1 MEDGEGS
8 TATVFKTNDLY
19 NFIYEKYADFKFKVG
34 EYVTLSYDW
43 ELTGTPSSNTTYPTK
58 IRTEISDTPYRY
70 GTVINSVG
78 TNGPTS
84 TIKNITSSQ
93 KSGHICIV
101 YKIDSDSSVSNAKKV
116 RFRIDNL
123 LSNYYV
129 TISNLKL
136 EKGNKATDWTPA
148 PEDIESSVDNIQIGS
163 RNLLIGTRT
172 QDTTKG
178 NQQNQVT
185 LTEDTYMGCAV
196 FKANAAWSDIGFSFD
211 RLMTNNTVKPGDIL
225 TYSIYIKSDDDTVR
239 NLGFYMGTRVNGQT
253 KYYYAGTKPSSIYQ
267 NTIKNGYGWVKFH
280 YTFEVLESMFTDVKE
295 LPISTRI
302 EFTTSTT
309 SGKFIYFA
317 APKLEFGNKATDW
330 TPAPEDVDSMIAKTV
345 KQVDVEYYLSTSS
358 SSATGGSWSTTA
370 PAWVDG
376 KYMWS
381 RQKVTYVDDT
391 TATRNET
398 CIAGAKGETGSTGG
412 TGATGTG
419 VESIT
424 EEYYL
429 STSKSSQTGGS
440 WITTPPTWST
450 GKYIWTRS
458 KIVYKNPASTVYT
471 TPLCSSEWEAVNN
484 VNVGGTNLI
493 LKSSFLYDT
502 EPTDKNWST
511 WTVNNITYRRFTV
524 DGYEYKAAADN
535 GAINSSVGLRV
546 SLAQLGL
553 KKGDTISISY
563 DIKGKMGT
571 INNGLAVM
579 HATAASSN
587 FYAKIYAKV
596 NGAAHPT
603 SIPDWTRVKGTWTI
617 DSDFPSNN
625 DYIYIFFGG
634 GTGSEVDLF
643 VRNVKVEKGNKPTEW
658 SPAPKDMNDMVDDLT
673 IGARNYIEGSSN
685 EWKSVTLSD
694 TTNITIR
701 PAVATDLTTKGL
713 KPGDTLRISCYIKFS
728 DDITYTGTGTKQCK
742 IQGTRNSGGTWTNV
756 SFTGG
761 DMKSQIEDIIASESK
776 EGYVYTYIVLP
787 SNFGDGT
794 YTDVYDLNF
803 RFDYFT
809 GIVYVKDFMVCKGD
823 KYLDWNPAP
832 EDVASDIGNVQTVAL
847 GAKSA
852 VEAVNEVA
860 KQASL
865 DISTIKG
872 YIQSLVVD
880 ENGQSMMTQ
889 TGNGWQFNMGT
900 VNNNL
905 DSLSKAVD
913 DMSNDNEDTKAL
925 LDDVKSLA
933 ESIADKTAYINVD
946 YTTDASGNP
955 IPRMILG
962 AETSAFK
969 IRITNESIDF
979 MESDTVMAYATSN
992 TFYNLTTVVQ
1002 KELEIGSGPSFV
1014 WTVRS
1019 NGNLG
1024 LTYKS

>member
-19 NFIYEKYADFKFKVG
+19 NFIYEKYADFKFKVD

-43 ELTGTPSSNTTYPTK
+43 ELTGTPSSNTTYPTM
-58 IRTEISDTPYRY
+58 IRAEISDTPYGY
-70 GTVINSVG
+70 GKVINSVG
-78 TNGPTS
+78 TNGSTS
-84 TIKNITSSQ
+84 TIKNITASQ

-101 YKIDSDSSVSNAKKV
+101 YKIDSNSSVSNAKKV

-136 EKGNKATDWTPA
+136 EKGNKPTDWTPA
-148 PEDIESSVDNIQIGS
+148 PEDIESSVDDIQIGG
-163 RNLLIGTRT
+163 RNLLQEKGIVSFSNPTNFDKSEFKKSGKVTFTASSTNHGFRFDLKKYYEPNSSYILSFYLTLNVVSGELSGFNNSWHHDKGVNWENYCYIDNVKYNSIAITDTNVLNLISDGNKHKFVYILKSSGTIKD
-172 QDTTKG
+172 DTGIQYSYIQPGRGSTEPFQFDCIIDNLKLEKG
-178 NQQNQVT
+178 N
-185 LTEDTYMGCAV
+185 
-196 FKANAAWSDIGFSFD
+196 
-211 RLMTNNTVKPGDIL
+211 KP
-225 TYSIYIKSDDDTVR
+225 
-239 NLGFYMGTRVNGQT
+239 
-253 KYYYAGTKPSSIYQ
+253 
-267 NTIKNGYGWVKFH
+267 
-280 YTFEVLESMFTDVKE
+280 
-295 LPISTRI
+295 
-302 EFTTSTT
+302 
-309 SGKFIYFA
+309 
-317 APKLEFGNKATDW
+317 TDW
-330 TPAPEDVDSMIAKTV
+330 TPAPEDVDDMIAKTV

-358 SSATGGSWSTTA
+358 TSATGGSWSTTA

-381 RQKVTYVDDT
+381 RQKVTYVDNT

-398 CIAGAKGETGSTGG
+398 CIAGAKGETGSPGGTGA

-440 WITTPPTWST
+440 WVTTPPTWST

-502 EPTDKNWST
+502 EPTDKNWNI
-511 WTVNNITYRRFTV
+511 WTVNNISSKHFTV
-524 DGYEYKAAADN
+524 NGYEYKAASDN

-553 KKGDTISISY
+553 NKGDTISISY

-603 SIPDWTRVKGTWTI
+603 SIPDWTRIKGVWTI

-658 SPAPKDMNDMVDDLT
+658 SPAP
-673 IGARNYIEGSSN
+673 
-685 EWKSVTLSD
+685 
-694 TTNITIR
+694 
-701 PAVATDLTTKGL
+701 
-713 KPGDTLRISCYIKFS
+713 
-728 DDITYTGTGTKQCK
+728 
-742 IQGTRNSGGTWTNV
+742 
-756 SFTGG
+756 
-761 DMKSQIEDIIASESK
+761 
-776 EGYVYTYIVLP
+776 
-787 SNFGDGT
+787 
-794 YTDVYDLNF
+794 
-803 RFDYFT
+803 
-809 GIVYVKDFMVCKGD
+809 
-823 KYLDWNPAP
+823 
-832 EDVASDIGNVQTVAL
+832 EDVDSSIGDVQTVAL
-847 GAKSA
+847 GAQNTADLAKT
-852 VEAVNEVA
+852 VA
-860 KQASL
+860 NQATV
-865 DISTIKG
+865 DINSIKG
-872 YIQSLVVD
+872 YIQNLVVD
-880 ENGQSMMTQ
+880 QNGQSMMTQ
-889 TGNGWQFNMGT
+889 TGSGWQFNMGT
-900 VNNNL
+900 INGNL
-905 DSLSKAVD
+905 DSLSRAVD
-913 DMSNDNEDTKAL
+913 DMSDDNQATRAL
-925 LDDVKSLA
+925 LNNVKSLA
-933 ESIADKTAYINVD
+933 ESVADKTAYINVD
-946 YTTDASGNP
+946 YTTDGSGNP

>member
-1 MEDGEGS
+1 MTDNTAISFCYIHNLRNSLLQLGIKDGDEIIVSYYIKTDSTTFTDSIIGNMECLRNKVDLENPAISNDWQRVSYKGTFS
-8 TATVFKTNDLY
+8 TT
-19 NFIYEKYADFKFKVG
+19 
-34 EYVTLSYDW
+34 
-43 ELTGTPSSNTTYPTK
+43 TTYQAMYIVPNKTYSTLASNEHIYISSIK
-58 IRTEISDTPYRY
+58 I
-70 GTVINSVG
+70 
-78 TNGPTS
+78 
-84 TIKNITSSQ
+84 
-93 KSGHICIV
+93 
-101 YKIDSDSSVSNAKKV
+101 
-116 RFRIDNL
+116 
-123 LSNYYV
+123 
-129 TISNLKL
+129 
-136 EKGNKATDWTPA
+136 EKGNK
-148 PEDIESSVDNIQIGS
+148 
-163 RNLLIGTRT
+163 
-172 QDTTKG
+172 
-178 NQQNQVT
+178 VT
-185 LTEDTYMGCAV
+185 Y
-196 FKANAAWSDIGFSFD
+196 WSP
-211 RLMTNNTVKPGDIL
+211 N
-225 TYSIYIKSDDDTVR
+225 
-239 NLGFYMGTRVNGQT
+239 
-253 KYYYAGTKPSSIYQ
+253 
-267 NTIKNGYGWVKFH
+267 
-280 YTFEVLESMFTDVKE
+280 
-295 LPISTRI
+295 
-302 EFTTSTT
+302 
-309 SGKFIYFA
+309 
-317 APKLEFGNKATDW
+317 
-330 TPAPEDVDSMIAKTV
+330 PEDVDNMIAKTV

-398 CIAGAKGETGSTGG
+398 CIAGAKGATGSPGG

-440 WITTPPTWST
+440 WVTTPPIWST

-471 TPLCSSEWEAVNN
+471 TPVCSSEWEAVNN

-511 WTVNNITYRRFTV
+511 CTVNNINYRRFTV
-524 DGYEYKAAADN
+524 NGYEYKAAADN

-546 SLAQLGL
+546 SLAELGL
-553 KKGDTISISY
+553 KIGDTISISY

-634 GTGSEVDLF
+634 GTGSEIDLF

-658 SPAPKDMNDMVDDLT
+658 SPAPKDVDNLVTDSIDNIQVGGTNRIIGSIKYREDTPYKIENATANDSYRIL
-673 IGARNYIEGSSN
+673 
-685 EWKSVTLSD
+685 
-694 TTNITIR
+694 
-701 PAVATDLTTKGL
+701 TDLKVTPIPGEWYILQVKCDKPVSPRHGYAGDTKGKFAL
-713 KPGDTLRISCYIKFS
+713 FLYLRNIGSTQPDGSF
-728 DDITYTGTGTKQCK
+728 DVAQQFTGTSNYETLKYLGNKNNTYYWSYK
-742 IQGTRNSGGTWTNV
+742 IPNNTR
-756 SFTGG
+756 
-761 DMKSQIEDIIASESK
+761 DIIVRVNTYAS
-776 EGYVYTYIVLP
+776 
-787 SNFGDGT
+787 
-794 YTDVYDLNF
+794 TDEPV
-803 RFDYFT
+803 T
-809 GIVYVKDFMVCKGD
+809 ISWWDFKMEQGNKPT
-823 KYLDWNPAP
+823 DWTPAP
-832 EDVASDIGNVQTVAL
+832 EDVDSSIGDVQTIAL
-847 GAKSA
+847 GAQSA
-852 VEAVNEVA
+852 VEAVDKVA
-860 KQASL
+860 NQASV
-865 DISTIKG
+865 DIESIKG
-872 YIQSLVVD
+872 YIQNLVVD
-880 ENGQSMMTQ
+880 QNGQSMMTQ
-889 TGNGWQFNMGT
+889 TGEGWQFNMGPI
-900 VNNNL
+900 NGNL
-905 DSLSKAVD
+905 NSLSKAVD
-913 DMSNDNEDTKAL
+913 DMSDDNEDTKAIL
-925 LDDVKSLA
+925 NNVKSLA

>member
-1 MEDGEGS
+1 MTDNTAISFCYIHNLRNSLLQLGIKDGDEIIVSYYIKTDSTTFTDSIIGNMECLRNKVDLENPAISNDWQRVSYKGIFS
-8 TATVFKTNDLY
+8 TT
-19 NFIYEKYADFKFKVG
+19 
-34 EYVTLSYDW
+34 
-43 ELTGTPSSNTTYPTK
+43 TTYQAMYIVPNKTYSTLASNEHIYISSIK
-58 IRTEISDTPYRY
+58 I
-70 GTVINSVG
+70 
-78 TNGPTS
+78 
-84 TIKNITSSQ
+84 
-93 KSGHICIV
+93 
-101 YKIDSDSSVSNAKKV
+101 
-116 RFRIDNL
+116 
-123 LSNYYV
+123 
-129 TISNLKL
+129 
-136 EKGNKATDWTPA
+136 EKGNK
-148 PEDIESSVDNIQIGS
+148 
-163 RNLLIGTRT
+163 
-172 QDTTKG
+172 
-178 NQQNQVT
+178 VT
-185 LTEDTYMGCAV
+185 Y
-196 FKANAAWSDIGFSFD
+196 WSP
-211 RLMTNNTVKPGDIL
+211 N
-225 TYSIYIKSDDDTVR
+225 
-239 NLGFYMGTRVNGQT
+239 
-253 KYYYAGTKPSSIYQ
+253 
-267 NTIKNGYGWVKFH
+267 
-280 YTFEVLESMFTDVKE
+280 
-295 LPISTRI
+295 
-302 EFTTSTT
+302 
-309 SGKFIYFA
+309 
-317 APKLEFGNKATDW
+317 
-330 TPAPEDVDSMIAKTV
+330 PEDVDNMIAKTV

-391 TATRNET
+391 TETRNET

-440 WITTPPTWST
+440 WVTTPPTWST

-458 KIVYKNPASTVYT
+458 KIVYKNPSSTVYT
-471 TPLCSSEWEAVNN
+471 TPVCSSEWEAVNN

-502 EPTDKNWST
+502 EPTDKNWNI
-511 WTVNNITYRRFTV
+511 WTVNNISYRHFTV
-524 DGYEYKAAADN
+524 NGYEYKAASDN

-553 KKGDTISISY
+553 NKGDTISISY

-596 NGAAHPT
+596 NGTAHPT
-603 SIPDWTRVKGTWTI
+603 SIPDWTRIKGVWTI

-658 SPAPKDMNDMVDDLT
+658 SPAP
-673 IGARNYIEGSSN
+673 
-685 EWKSVTLSD
+685 
-694 TTNITIR
+694 
-701 PAVATDLTTKGL
+701 
-713 KPGDTLRISCYIKFS
+713 
-728 DDITYTGTGTKQCK
+728 
-742 IQGTRNSGGTWTNV
+742 
-756 SFTGG
+756 
-761 DMKSQIEDIIASESK
+761 
-776 EGYVYTYIVLP
+776 
-787 SNFGDGT
+787 
-794 YTDVYDLNF
+794 
-803 RFDYFT
+803 
-809 GIVYVKDFMVCKGD
+809 
-823 KYLDWNPAP
+823 
-832 EDVASDIGNVQTVAL
+832 EDVDSSIGDVQTVAL
-847 GAKSA
+847 DAKSA
-852 VEAVNEVA
+852 VEAVDKVA
-860 KQASL
+860 NQASV
-865 DISTIKG
+865 DIESIKG
-872 YIQSLVVD
+872 YIQNLVVD
-880 ENGQSMMTQ
+880 QNGQSMMTQ
-889 TGNGWQFNMGT
+889 TGKGWQFNMGPI
-900 VNNNL
+900 NGNL
-905 DSLSKAVD
+905 NSLSKTVN
-913 DMSNDNEDTKAL
+913 DMSDDNEDTKAIL
-925 LDDVKSLA
+925 NNVKSLA